1 MSHHLTQKVL
11 FCVVDAISLLDD
23 NKHKHKEFL
32 TAMAN
37 GGKILIDCL
46 LALGAKRGF
55 GIPGESY
62 LAILDALF
70 DKKEDFEFI
79 LCRNEGGASFMASAY
94 GKLMHEPG
102 LCFVTRGPGA
112 MNAAIGVHTAKQD
125 SSPMILFVGQIGT
138 QMKGREAFQEIDYES
153 AFNDVAKWTV
163 EINDVDRIPEIIAR
177 AWFTAI
183 SGRPGPV
190 VVALP
195 ENILTKN
202 SSASP
207 LTSAIVVEKTVPS
220 STSIDKVDRL
230 LTESDFPLIII
241 GGTNW
246 DRSGQNALKEFAESS
261 KIPVITAFRYQDQ
274 FDNFSPAFCGEAGV
288 GMPSHVRNL
297 IKKSDLI
304 LAINIRFGEMT
315 TDAYSLL
322 DVPVPHQKLIHVH
335 TSERELGKIYQPDIA
350 IQANPNEFSICL
362 SRVLGSWGIWFS
374 NARENYLA
382 SLVAPEQPSDVD
394 MGIVMK
400 YLQKVLPSDVI
411 ITNGAGNFA
420 VWPNKFFQF
429 GAGSRLLAPQSGAMG
444 YGVPA
449 AIAAKATFPDRT
461 VVCFAG
467 DGDFQMTCQ
476 ELATAA
482 QAQIFP
488 IILIVNNATYGT
500 IRVHQEKNY
509 PGRVSCTDIVNPD
522 FIGLAQSFGFLGI
535 SVKTTD
541 EFFTAF
547 NQALNSKNGAVL
559 DLHVSSESLVPSQS
573 LSEIRQRALNN
584 QKD

>member
-112 MNAAIGVHTAKQD
+112 MNASIGVHTAKQD

-177 AWFTAI
+177 ALFTAM

-195 ENILTKN
+195 EDILTKN

-207 LTSAIVVEKTVPS
+207 LTNGIVIEKTVPS
-220 STSIDKVDRL
+220 SASIDKVDRL
-230 LTESDFPLIII
+230 L
-241 GGTNW
+241 N
-246 DRSGQNALKEFAESS
+246 
-261 KIPVITAFRYQDQ
+261 
-274 FDNFSPAFCGEAGV
+274 
-288 GMPSHVRNL
+288 
-297 IKKSDLI
+297 
-304 LAINIRFGEMT
+304 
-315 TDAYSLL
+315 
-322 DVPVPHQKLIHVH
+322 
-335 TSERELGKIYQPDIA
+335 
-350 IQANPNEFSICL
+350 
-362 SRVLGSWGIWFS
+362 
-374 NARENYLA
+374 
-382 SLVAPEQPSDVD
+382 
-394 MGIVMK
+394 
-400 YLQKVLPSDVI
+400 
-411 ITNGAGNFA
+411 
-420 VWPNKFFQF
+420 
-429 GAGSRLLAPQSGAMG
+429 
-444 YGVPA
+444 
-449 AIAAKATFPDRT
+449 
-461 VVCFAG
+461 
-467 DGDFQMTCQ
+467 
-476 ELATAA
+476 
-482 QAQIFP
+482 
-488 IILIVNNATYGT
+488 
-500 IRVHQEKNY
+500 
-509 PGRVSCTDIVNPD
+509 
-522 FIGLAQSFGFLGI
+522 
-535 SVKTTD
+535 
-541 EFFTAF
+541 
-547 NQALNSKNGAVL
+547 
-559 DLHVSSESLVPSQS
+559 
-573 LSEIRQRALNN
+573 
-584 QKD
+584 

>member
-1 MSHHLTQKVL
+1 
-11 FCVVDAISLLDD
+11 
-23 NKHKHKEFL
+23 
-32 TAMAN
+32 MAT

-46 LALGAKRGF
+46 LAHDAKRGF

-62 LAILDALF
+62 LAVLDALY
-70 DKKEDFEFI
+70 DKKEDFDFI

-94 GKLMHEPG
+94 GKLTQEPG

-125 SSPMILFVGQIGT
+125 SSPMILFVGQVGIK
-138 QMKGREAFQEIDYES
+138 MKGREAFQEIDYET
-153 AFNDVAKWTV
+153 AFKDIAKWTV
-163 EINDVDRIPEIIAR
+163 EINDVDRIPEIISR

-195 ENILTKN
+195 ENILTQETSASALTKAIFVEKAVP
-202 SSASP
+202 SSAS
-207 LTSAIVVEKTVPS
+207 
-220 STSIDKVDRL
+220 IDNVDRL
-230 LTESDFPLIII
+230 LSECNRPLIII
-241 GGTNW
+241 GGSTW
-246 DRSGQNALKEFAESS
+246 DELGQDALKDFAETSR
-261 KIPVITAFRYQDQ
+261 IPVIAAFRYQDQ
-274 FDNFSPAFCGEAGV
+274 FDNFSNAFCGEAGV
-288 GMPSHVRNL
+288 GMPAHVREL
-297 IKKSDLI
+297 IKKSDLV

-322 DVPVPHQKLIHVH
+322 DVPVPRQKLIHVH
-335 TSERELGKIYQPDIA
+335 TSENELGKIYQPDIA
-350 IQANPNEFSICL
+350 IQANPNEFSKCL
-362 SRVLGSWGIWFS
+362 KKVSGSWDNWFS
-374 NARENYLA
+374 NAREKYLA

-394 MGIVMK
+394 MGMVMN
-400 YLQKVLPSDVI
+400 YLQNVLPSDVI

-449 AIAAKATFPDRT
+449 AIAAKAAFPDRT
-461 VVCFAG
+461 VICFAG

-541 EFFTAF
+541 EFSAAF
-547 NQALNSKNGAVL
+547 SQALCSENGAVL
-559 DLHVSSESLVPSQS
+559 DLHVSSESLVPRQS
-573 LSEIRQRALNN
+573 LSEIRQMALNN
-584 QKD
+584 QTG

>member
-1 MSHHLTQKVL
+1 
-11 FCVVDAISLLDD
+11 
-23 NKHKHKEFL
+23 
-32 TAMAN
+32 MAT

-46 LALGAKRGF
+46 LAHGAKRGF

-62 LAILDALF
+62 LAVLDALY
-70 DKKEDFEFI
+70 DKKEDFDFI

-94 GKLMHEPG
+94 GKLTQEPG

-125 SSPMILFVGQIGT
+125 SSPMILFVGQVGIK
-138 QMKGREAFQEIDYES
+138 MKGREAFQEIDYET
-153 AFNDVAKWTV
+153 AFKDIAKWTV
-163 EINDVDRIPEIIAR
+163 EINDVDRIPEIISR

-195 ENILTKN
+195 ENILTQETSASALTKAIFVEKAVP
-202 SSASP
+202 SSAS
-207 LTSAIVVEKTVPS
+207 
-220 STSIDKVDRL
+220 IDNVDRL
-230 LTESDFPLIII
+230 LSECNRPLIII
-241 GGTNW
+241 GGSTW
-246 DRSGQNALKEFAESS
+246 DELGQDALKDFAETSR
-261 KIPVITAFRYQDQ
+261 IPVIAAFRYQDQ
-274 FDNFSPAFCGEAGV
+274 FDNFSNAFCGEAGV
-288 GMPSHVRNL
+288 GMPAHVREL
-297 IKKSDLI
+297 IKKSDLV

-322 DVPVPHQKLIHVH
+322 DVPVPRQKLIHVH
-335 TSERELGKIYQPDIA
+335 TSENELGKIYQPDIA
-350 IQANPNEFSICL
+350 IQANPNEFSKCL
-362 SRVLGSWGIWFS
+362 KRVSGSWDTWFS
-374 NARENYLA
+374 NAREKYLA
-382 SLVAPEQPSDVD
+382 SLAAPEQPSDVD
-394 MGIVMK
+394 MGIVMN

-411 ITNGAGNFA
+411 VTNGAGNFA

-449 AIAAKATFPDRT
+449 AIAAKAAFPDRT
-461 VVCFAG
+461 VICFAG

-541 EFFTAF
+541 EFSAAF
-547 NQALNSKNGAVL
+547 SQALCSENGAVL
-559 DLHVSSESLVPSQS
+559 DLHVSSESLVPRQS
-573 LSEIRQRALNN
+573 LSEIRQMALNN
-584 QKD
+584 QTG